1 MAEVFKSPHEV
12 MGQRNNL
19 GYYSQP
25 PSGTYPSLKRGRGA
39 KATNFDNNK
48 RRRRTSEDFLT
59 FCRLVLE
66 YENYEQIRS
75 QNMRLRHSS
84 SPMGSTGSSNESWPS
99 SKEEDTENYSHAND
113 KHAKSSE
120 DEPDDMEEPNE
131 SWDEVTCYCGKPFAG
146 RPMIECSKCEIWIH
160 LKCAGLRR
168 TNIPDTWHCKK
179 CKTLK
184 QPSLKSDKVS
194 GSRKRKS
201 TKLQRKK
208 DGEINSVQK
217 QHQQPLASSN
227 LVNMATT
234 VTSTATSSS
243 KEQQQS

>member
-12 MGQRNNL
+12 MGQRNSL
-19 GYYSQP
+19 GFYTPP
-25 PSGTYPSLKRGRGA
+25 PSGSFSTIKKSRGSKSTG
-39 KATNFDNNK
+39 FDNK
-48 RRRRTSEDFLT
+48 RRRRSREDFLT
-59 FCRLVLE
+59 FCRMILE

-99 SKEEDTENYSHAND
+99 SKEEDSEMYSHAND
-113 KHAKSSE
+113 KHAKTST
-120 DEPDDMEEPNE
+120 DEEPDDDMEEPNE

-168 TNIPDTWHCKK
+168 NNIPDTWHCKK

-184 QPSLKSDKVS
+184 QPTTSLKSDNKVS

-201 TKLQRKK
+201 TKFQQRKK
-208 DGEINSVQK
+208 DGEKTVQH
-217 QHQQPLASSN
+217 QQQPLAS
-227 LVNMATT
+227 
-234 VTSTATSSS
+234 TSSAASLAASITSS
-243 KEQQQS
+243 KETDQS